1 MLFTMRMRSAPWR
14 RIAAF
19 VLPLAVFA
27 ALPAVRWCALD
38 WQSGPACFDGL
49 AFDPVA
55 MDAAA
60 AALPHAALE
69 HPVRTAN
76 AGDVQHPART
86 SPGAAQP
93 MCAAG
98 GCPAARAADCPLT
111 ACRLESER
119 AAAHASTR
127 VPIPRAP
134 AAPHRARHGR
144 AFCVTDP
151 NGGTALRPHPPQ
163 LRAHTVL
170 PAIIVWGDACVCPA
184 QEIRRLPPQLAARPP
199 TRSHDRLPPVRG
211 PPRV

>member
-1 MLFTMRMRSAPWR
+1 M
-14 RIAAF
+14 IAAF
-19 VLPLAVFA
+19 VLPLATFA

-49 AFDPVA
+49 AYDPMT

-60 AALPHAALE
+60 AALPPAA
-69 HPVRTAN
+69 
-76 AGDVQHPART
+76 VQHPARV
-86 SPGAAQP
+86 SLGSAQP

-98 GCPAARAADCPLT
+98 ACPSGAAGCPLA
-111 ACRLESER
+111 ACRLETGR
-119 AAAHASTR
+119 AAAHA
-127 VPIPRAP
+127 PAGAPLPRAP
-134 AAPHRARHGR
+134 ASPHRARHGR

-163 LRAHTVL
+163 LRTHVAL
-170 PAIIVWGDACVCPA
+170 PAIAVAGDACVCPA
-184 QEIRRLPPQLAARPP
+184 QQFRRLPPQLAARPP